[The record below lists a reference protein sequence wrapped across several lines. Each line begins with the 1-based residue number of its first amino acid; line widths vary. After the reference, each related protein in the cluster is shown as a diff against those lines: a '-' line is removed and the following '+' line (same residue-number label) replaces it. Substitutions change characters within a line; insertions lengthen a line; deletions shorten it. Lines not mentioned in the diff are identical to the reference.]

1 MKSLP
6 WPAGEKNMRLIL
18 ALGAIFVG
26 GVLVSG
32 CGSAVPGDS
41 VAVIGGNPITTR
53 ALAHWGYIGAVGQSQ
68 ASPGSPVIVPDPP
81 NYTKC
86 IASLKKIAPATIPLS
101 ELKTACVSQFTQTL
115 EYLVRSY
122 WVQGQ
127 AASLHIKVTPAE
139 VMAKFVAA
147 RNNSPYKSPAAFQ
160 ALLKTNGETVNDIL
174 YRFRVSM
181 LANRLATPA
190 VIAAYY
196 QAHATSYSAPERRNL
211 RIVLTK
217 SQGQA
222 LAAIK
227 ALRRGK
233 SWKATVKKYSTDAAT
248 KNTGGLLTGVGNG
261 QEPTTLN
268 AAVFAAP
275 QGKLLGPIKS
285 PFGYYVAEVT
295 SISPASTQPLSKVSS
310 TIKSTL
316 AQAALASPPWLKK
329 WKAKTI
335 CRTGFQI
342 ADCKNYVA
350 PKTTSTT
357 TPAPTSTV
365 APQTTT
371 VPTPTVTTT
380 TPGSTTTGSS
390 TTKK

>member
-1 MKSLP
+1 MRQIT
-6 WPAGEKNMRLIL
+6 RLIL

-41 VAVIGGNPITTR
+41 VAVVGGNPISTR
-53 ALAHWGYIGAVGQSQ
+53 SLEHWGYINAVGQSQ

-86 IASLKKIAPATIPLS
+86 IASLKKIAPATIS
-101 ELKTACVSQFTQTL
+101 VAQLKSACVAQFTQTL

-127 AASLHIKVTPAE
+127 AAAEGIKVTSAQ
-139 VMAKFVAA
+139 VMAKFTSA
-147 RNNSPYKSPAAFQ
+147 RNNSPYKSATAFQ
-160 ALLKTNGETVNDIL
+160 ALLKSNGETVGDIL
-174 YRFRVSM
+174 YRFRISM
-181 LANRLATPA
+181 LATKLATPA
-190 VIAAYY
+190 AVQAYY
-196 QAHATSYSAPERRNL
+196 KQHLSTYSSPERRNV

-217 SQGQA
+217 NASQAAAA
-222 LAAIK
+222 LAA
-227 ALRRGK
+227 LRSHQ
-233 SWKATVKKYSTDAAT
+233 SWAATAKKYSVDTAT
-248 KNTGGLLTGVGNG
+248 KNTGGLLIGVVNG
-261 QEPTTLN
+261 QEPAALN
-268 AAVFAAP
+268 SAIFSAP
-275 QGKLLGPIKS
+275 HLKLLGPIKS

-295 SISPASTQPLSKVSS
+295 DIVPATTESLQKATS

-316 AQAALASPPWLKK
+316 TQAALSAPPWKSK

-335 CRTGFQI
+335 CRTGFEV
-342 ADCKNYVA
+342 ADCHNYVA

-365 APQTTT
+365 APQA
-371 VPTPTVTTT
+371 PQTTT
-380 TPGSTTTGSS
+380 TPPTTTTGSTTT
-390 TTKK
+390 KKK